1 MSVNMGNLRNERV
14 AFQTLVRKE
23 IRRFARIWVQTLV
36 PPVINALLYLL
47 IFGGLIGSRIREMD
61 GIPYM
66 DFIVPGIIMMG
77 VITNSYGNVSSSFFG
92 AKMQKYIEELL
103 VSPVSNITILAGFII
118 GGVARGA
125 AVGLLV
131 AMVSLLFTEINPVH
145 PVITILIAVLTSITF
160 SLGGFIN
167 AVFART
173 FDDIS
178 IVPNFILAP
187 LTYLGGIFYSIS
199 LLPPFWEGVSKLN
212 PVLYMI
218 NGFRYG
224 ILGTSDMPIWQSFAV
239 ILVFIF
245 LLGFIAMTLLNRGT
259 GIKQ

>member
-1 MSVNMGNLRNERV
+1 MSLLNERI

-23 IRRFARIWVQTLV
+23 VRRFMRIWVQTLV

-61 GIPYM
+61 GVPYM

-92 AKMQKYIEELL
+92 AKMQKYIEELV
-103 VSPVSNITILAGFII
+103 VSPVSNITIVAGFII
-118 GGVARGA
+118 GGVARGL

-131 AMVSLLFTEINPVH
+131 ALVSLLFTQINPVH
-145 PVITILIAVLTSITF
+145 PIITVLVMVLTSITF
-160 SLGGFIN
+160 SLAGLIN
-167 AVFART
+167 GIFAEK

-178 IVPNFILAP
+178 IVPNFIL
-187 LTYLGGIFYSIS
+187 
-199 LLPPFWEGVSKLN
+199 V
-212 PVLYMI
+212 YMI

-224 ILGTSDMPIWQSFAV
+224 ILGASDMPIWQSFSV
-239 ILVFIF
+239 ILFFI
-245 LLGFIAMTLLNRGT
+245 LMLGFIAMRLLNSGK

>member
-1 MSVNMGNLRNERV
+1 MKHLLNERV

-23 IRRFARIWVQTLV
+23 IRRFMRIWIQTLV

-47 IFGGLIGSRIREMD
+47 IFGGLIGTRIREMD
-61 GIPYM
+61 GVPYM

-92 AKMQKYIEELL
+92 AKMQKYVEELL
-103 VSPVSNITILAGFII
+103 VSPVSNITIVAGFII
-118 GGVARGA
+118 GGVARGL

-131 AMVSLLFTEINPVH
+131 AIVSLLFTQINPVH
-145 PVITILIAVLTSITF
+145 PLITVLVMVLTSITF
-160 SLGGFIN
+160 SLAGLIN
-167 AVFART
+167 GIFAEK

-187 LTYLGGIFYSIS
+187 LTYLGGIFYSVS
-199 LLPPFWEGVSKLN
+199 LLPPVWEAISRLN

-224 ILGTSDMPIWQSFAV
+224 ILGASDMPIWQSFTV
-239 ILVFIF
+239 ITFFIF
-245 LLGFIAMTLLNRGT
+245 MLGFIAMRLLNRGT

>member
-1 MSVNMGNLRNERV
+1 MRHLLKERV

-23 IRRFARIWVQTLV
+23 IRRFMRIWIQTLV

-47 IFGGLIGSRIREMD
+47 IFGGLIGTRIREMD

-92 AKMQKYIEELL
+92 AKMQKYVEELL
-103 VSPVSNITILAGFII
+103 VSPVSNITIVAGFII
-118 GGVARGA
+118 GGVARGL

-131 AMVSLLFTEINPVH
+131 AIVSLLFTQINPVH
-145 PVITILIAVLTSITF
+145 PITTVLVMVLTSITF
-160 SLGGFIN
+160 SLAGLIN
-167 AVFART
+167 GIFAEK

-187 LTYLGGIFYSIS
+187 LTYLGGIFYSVS
-199 LLPPFWEGVSKLN
+199 LLPPVWEAISRLN

-224 ILGTSDMPIWQSFAV
+224 ILGASDMPIWQSFTV
-239 ILVFIF
+239 IVFFIF
-245 LLGFIAMTLLNRGT
+245 LLGFIAIRLLNRGT

>member
-1 MSVNMGNLRNERV
+1 MNHLLNERV

-23 IRRFARIWVQTLV
+23 IRRFMRIWIQTLV
-36 PPVINALLYLL
+36 PPIINALLYLL
-47 IFGGLIGSRIREMD
+47 IFGGLIGTRIREMD

-92 AKMQKYIEELL
+92 AKMQKYVEELL
-103 VSPVSNITILAGFII
+103 VSPVSNITIVAGFII
-118 GGVARGA
+118 GGVARGL

-131 AMVSLLFTEINPVH
+131 ALVSLLFTQINPVH
-145 PVITILIAVLTSITF
+145 PIITVLVMVLTAITF
-160 SLGGFIN
+160 SLAGLIN
-167 AVFART
+167 GIFAEK

-187 LTYLGGIFYSIS
+187 LTYLGGIFYSVS
-199 LLPPFWEGVSKLN
+199 LLPPVWEAISRLN

-224 ILGTSDMPIWQSFAV
+224 ILGASDMPIWQSFAV
-239 ILVFIF
+239 ITFFIF
-245 LLGFIAMTLLNRGT
+245 LLGFIAIRLLNRGT

>member
-1 MSVNMGNLRNERV
+1 MNHLLKERI

-23 IRRFARIWVQTLV
+23 IRRFMRIWIQTLV

-118 GGVARGA
+118 GGVARGL

-131 AMVSLLFTEINPVH
+131 AMVSLLFTQIYPVH
-145 PVITILIAVLTSITF
+145 PLITVLVMVLTSITF

-167 AVFART
+167 AVFAEK

-187 LTYLGGIFYSIS
+187 LTYLGGIFYSVS
-199 LLPPFWEGVSKLN
+199 LLPPVWEALSRLN

-239 ILVFIF
+239 ITFFI
-245 LLGFIAMTLLNRGT
+245 LMLGFIAMTLLNRGV

>member
-1 MSVNMGNLRNERV
+1 MNHLLKERI

-23 IRRFARIWVQTLV
+23 IRRFMRIWIQTLV

-118 GGVARGA
+118 GGVARGL
-125 AVGLLV
+125 AVGLLF
-131 AMVSLLFTEINPVH
+131 AMVSLLFTQIYPVH
-145 PVITILIAVLTSITF
+145 PLITVLVMVLTSITF

-167 AVFART
+167 AVFAEK

-187 LTYLGGIFYSIS
+187 LTYLGGIFYSVS
-199 LLPPFWEGVSKLN
+199 LLPPVWEALSRLN

-239 ILVFIF
+239 ITFFI
-245 LLGFIAMTLLNRGT
+245 LMLGFIAMTLLNRGV